1 MDGSILSAPFDPQAT
16 LTIPEPRQTE
26 PPPTE
31 VLQRGEEIKQEIP
44 PTIASPQPQK
54 KPEELA
60 STIVAPAP
68 AFESPKVKASHA
80 QSARKSSRSPL
91 IMIGVVLLLIIGL
104 IFLRGFI
111 IANRSGST
119 TGNVAKNDGVKVN
132 ITPPDGN
139 NVSNS
144 NQPIKQTT
152 SSSSPTSAL
161 NLEGTVWKVIRD
173 GKYEESFEF
182 KPNGKFTTRQEVHVQ
197 KGIWTKQGNKVFINI
212 TESAGYHRMRIE
224 GTIQGEEMSGYFDY
238 LGRQQNQTFTAR
250 RIK

>member
-1 MDGSILSAPFDPQAT
+1 
-16 LTIPEPRQTE
+16 
-26 PPPTE
+26 
-31 VLQRGEEIKQEIP
+31 
-44 PTIASPQPQK
+44 
-54 KPEELA
+54 
-60 STIVAPAP
+60 
-68 AFESPKVKASHA
+68 
-80 QSARKSSRSPL
+80 
-91 IMIGVVLLLIIGL
+91 MIGVVLLLIIGL

-111 IANRSGST
+111 IANRS
-119 TGNVAKNDGVKVN
+119 VN

-173 GKYEESFEF
+173 GKYEDSFEF

>member
-1 MDGSILSAPFDPQAT
+1 VDGSILSAPFDAQAT

-31 VLQRGEEIKQEIP
+31 VLRSEEEIKQAIP
-44 PTIASPQPQK
+44 PTIASPQLRQ
-54 KPEELA
+54 KPEESA

-80 QSARKSSRSPL
+80 QPARKSSRSPL
-91 IMIGVVLLLIIGL
+91 IMIAVVLLLIIGV

-119 TGNVAKNDGVKVN
+119 TGNMAKRDG
-132 ITPPDGN
+132 DAN

-144 NQPIKQTT
+144 NQASIKPTT
-152 SSSSPTSAL
+152 SSPSPTSAL
-161 NLEGTVWKVIRD
+161 NLEGTAWKVLRN
-173 GKYEESFEF
+173 GRYEEFF
-182 KPNGKFTTRQEVHVQ
+182 DFQPNGRFINRQEVHVQ
-197 KGIWTKQGNKVFINI
+197 RGTWRKQGDKVSMEIA
-212 TESAGYHRMRIE
+212 ESAGYYGMRIE
-224 GTIQGEEMSGYFDY
+224 GTIQGEEMSGYFDF
-238 LGRQQNQTFTAR
+238 LGRQENQSFTAR